1 MYPVG
6 SCYFSAVST
15 SPSSIIGGTWVQMTG
30 GMLGLTGST
39 GVAGA
44 ASNGGSTKISVN
56 QMPSHN
62 HTYGRQRVSDKQVDT
77 NLGWYYTN
85 AAGGSQWLMLSGA
98 DGAEIYRTYISNTGG
113 GQNYIPAH
121 TAVYG
126 WRRTA

>member
-1 MYPVG
+1 MK
-6 SCYFSAVST
+6 
-15 SPSSIIGGTWVQMTG
+15 G

-113 GQNYIPAH
+113 GGQNYIPAH